1 MLLGDTNIK
10 LLISSVT
17 FFSLFLFCFGIVQYI
32 RQREKRRELIE
43 KIGGSSQIGI
53 IRYKGTGD
61 KTSSKTLFTPILNLF
76 KLLGDRI
83 SSTASDQP
91 ITSIRFLRAG
101 IRHKNA
107 GTIFWG
113 AKVFF
118 CIFFTA
124 VFFIF
129 RFTVFTLLS
138 NQIAL
143 GLAVLSA
150 IGGFYL
156 PNIWLMIKTDIRK
169 EKLFEGIPDA
179 LDLMVVC
186 VEAGMGLDGAIN
198 RVADETK
205 LSHPILSDELKL
217 LNLELRAG
225 KSRRDA
231 LRNLALRT
239 NIEAIN
245 SLVTL
250 LVQADKFGTSISQT
264 LRNFSDYMRVQMKQ
278 EAEEKAAKI
287 GVKMVFP
294 IFFFILPSLFVVTVG
309 PMVVR
314 VTRDFLPR
322 IMGS

>member
-250 LVQADKFGTSISQT
+250 LVQADKFGTSIAKT
-264 LRNFSDYMRVQMKQ
+264 LQVFSDTYRTQRRQK
-278 EAEEKAAKI
+278 AEELAAKLP
-287 GVKMVFP
+287 VKLMLP
-294 IFFFILPSLFVVTVG
+294 LILCIFPSLLVVILG
-309 PMVVR
+309 PA
-314 VTRDFLPR
+314 FIR
-322 IMGS
+322 IYENIIMTLAR

>member
-1 MLLGDTNIK
+1 MLLRDPNIK

-17 FFSLFLFCFGIVQYI
+17 FFCLFLFCFGIVQYI
-32 RQREKRRELIE
+32 RQRGKRRELLE
-43 KIGGSSQIGI
+43 KIGGSNQIGI
-53 IRYKGTGD
+53 IHHKGIGD

-83 SSTASDQP
+83 SSKASDQS

-124 VFFIF
+124 VFFIS

-138 NQIAL
+138 NQIAV
-143 GLAVLSA
+143 GLAALSA
-150 IGGFYL
+150 IGGLYL

-179 LDLMVVC
+179 LDLLVVC

-198 RVADETK
+198 RVANETK
-205 LSHPILSDELKL
+205 LTHPTLSDELNL
-217 LNLELRAG
+217 MNLELRAG

-250 LVQADKFGTSISQT
+250 LVQADKFGTSIAKALQV
-264 LRNFSDYMRVQMKQ
+264 FSDSYRTQRRQK
-278 EAEEKAAKI
+278 AEELAAKLP
-287 GVKMVFP
+287 VKLMLP
-294 IFFFILPSLFVVTVG
+294 LILCIFPSLLVVILG
-309 PMVVR
+309 PA
-314 VTRDFLPR
+314 FIR
-322 IMGS
+322 IYENIIMTLSG

>member
-1 MLLGDTNIK
+1 MILSDPNIK
-10 LLISSVT
+10 MLIVSIT
-17 FFSLFLFCFGIVQYI
+17 FFSLFLFFFGIIQYI
-32 RQREKRRELIE
+32 RQREKRREMLE
-43 KIGGSSQIGI
+43 KISGAGQTSIMS
-53 IRYKGTGD
+53 YE
-61 KTSSKTLFTPILNLF
+61 KTEKKASSKNMFTPILNLF

-83 SSTASDQP
+83 SSKASDQP

-124 VFFIF
+124 VFIIS
-129 RFTVFTLLS
+129 RFTGFTLLS
-138 NQIAL
+138 NQMAV
-143 GLAVLSA
+143 GLAVLIA

-186 VEAGMGLDGAIN
+186 VEAGMGLDGAMH

-205 LSHPILSDELKL
+205 FTHPVLSGELKL

-250 LVQADKFGTSISQT
+250 LVQADKFGTSVAKALQV
-264 LRNFSDYMRVQMKQ
+264 FSDSYRTQRRQK
-278 EAEEKAAKI
+278 AEELAAKLP
-287 GVKMVFP
+287 VKLMLPLILF
-294 IFFFILPSLFVVTVG
+294 IFPSLLVVILG
-309 PMVVR
+309 PA
-314 VTRDFLPR
+314 FIR
-322 IMGS
+322 IYENIIMTMAK